1 MYFSKGKVP
10 LGCRL
15 RPMSSIWHQ
24 PAVNAWPLCDGG
36 RLISPSASNWTP
48 ILVITANSFSFSFF
62 YFLAPLPVTVV
73 FFYYYFFLSLSP
85 RSPSASRGEQHLAS
99 HFMDL
104 RSAFSRVDV
113 GRHVQKSTGGIAKRG
128 ETQRRRSKSV
138 ISAPLCV
145 SLPATA
151 ATAAAATVVRGAQ
164 DVLPNAGECHQKCW
178 HYRHCHL
185 FLNRESSRG
194 LCHRPIK
201 AARWSIY
208 KEVYNLLNG
217 TVKY

>member
-1 MYFSKGKVP
+1 
-10 LGCRL
+10 
-15 RPMSSIWHQ
+15 MSSIWHR
-24 PAVNAWPLCDGG
+24 PAVNAGPLWDGG
-36 RLISPSASNWTP
+36 RLISPSASNWTRT
-48 ILVITANSFSFSFF
+48 LVITANSFSFSFF
-62 YFLAPLPVTVV
+62 YFLGPLPVTVV
-73 FFYYYFFLSLSP
+73 FFIIFIFFSLSP
-85 RSPSASRGEQHLAS
+85 SPSASRGEQHLAS

-151 ATAAAATVVRGAQ
+151 AAAVVRGTE
-164 DVLPNAGECHQKCW
+164 DVLPDAGECHQKCW
-178 HYRHCHL
+178 HYRQCHL

-194 LCHRPIK
+194 LCHHPIK
-201 AARWSIY
+201 ALRWSIY